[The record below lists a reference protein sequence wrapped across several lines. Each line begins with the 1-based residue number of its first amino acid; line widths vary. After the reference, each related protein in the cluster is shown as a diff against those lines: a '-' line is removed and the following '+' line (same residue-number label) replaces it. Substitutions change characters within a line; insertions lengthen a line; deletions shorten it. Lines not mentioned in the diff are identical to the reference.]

1 MNNTESQTLTL
12 QYFVSPFNNIFKFI
26 FVQWTYN
33 FFSEYLERYLY
44 SEDDIDEADIDKYE
58 KVEPSFMDYDVSDVY
73 RDVKNSLSF

>member
-1 MNNTESQTLTL
+1 M
-12 QYFVSPFNNIFKFI
+12 K
-26 FVQWTYN
+26 WTYN

>member
-12 QYFVSPFNNIFKFI
+12 QYFVSPSNNIFKFI